1 MHDENPMLF
10 HTTQGGGFVQGSS
23 CKAQENLP
31 NPVLQEKK
39 TPDIEQ
45 TNGAMT
51 GQWISNPNK
60 CNWNASGIL
69 WQ

>member
-1 MHDENPMLF
+1 MHDGDPMLF

-39 TPDIEQ
+39 RP
-45 TNGAMT
+45 
-51 GQWISNPNK
+51 ISNKP
-60 CNWNASGIL
+60 L
-69 WQ
+69 EL